1 MFRRHDTNC
10 STRRHNMAVSQ
21 NLVDVPFALSQ
32 LGGNSDLLQRML
44 QKFKNEFISV
54 PSDVKTFLNADNLK
68 EAKLKVHT
76 TKGLSGNL
84 GLMALFECSKK
95 LDQQMRENQIDAALL
110 DTFDA
115 LMKDTC
121 QFIDTIDLETKVA
134 PEFSQTMAKQSHK
147 QLFLERLKRHEFIDD
162 KTLHMY
168 ADSLHLTVEVKR
180 ELVALVEELQYAKA
194 IDIINAS
201 Q

>member
-1 MFRRHDTNC
+1 
-10 STRRHNMAVSQ
+10 MAVSQ

-44 QKFKNEFISV
+44 QKFKNEFINV
-54 PSDVKTFLNADNLK
+54 PSDVMALLDANHIK

-84 GLMALFECSKK
+84 GLMALFECAKS
-95 LDQQMRENQIDAALL
+95 LDQQIREENIDASLL
-110 DTFDA
+110 DTFDK

-121 QFIDTIDLETKVA
+121 EFIDTVDLEIKNA
-134 PEFSQTMAKQSHK
+134 PEFSQTQHKQSHK
-147 QLFLERLKRHEFIDD
+147 QIFLERLQRHEFIDD

-168 ADSLHLTVEVKR
+168 VDSLSLSVDDKAM
-180 ELVALVEELQYAKA
+180 LVSLVEELKYAKA

-201 Q
+201 

>member
-1 MFRRHDTNC
+1 
-10 STRRHNMAVSQ
+10 MAVSQ

-44 QKFKNEFISV
+44 QKFKNEFINI
-54 PSDVKTFLNADNLK
+54 PSDVKALLDASNVK

-84 GLMALFECSKK
+84 GLMALFECAKK
-95 LDQQMRENQIDAALL
+95 LDQQMREENIDVSLL
-110 DTFDA
+110 DTFDN

-121 QFIDTIDLETKVA
+121 DFIDSVDLETKNA
-134 PEFSQTMAKQSHK
+134 PEFSQTQNKQSHK
-147 QLFLERLKRHEFIDD
+147 QIFLERLQRHEFIDD
-162 KTLHMY
+162 ATLHMY
-168 ADSLHLTVEVKR
+168 ADSLNLSVDEKAT
-180 ELVALVEELQYAKA
+180 LVSLVEELQYAKA
-194 IDIINAS
+194 IDIINTS